1 MQPHPLDIPE
11 ILAVIGSFLPL
22 WVDPTPNPTCNSNRN
37 HNSKRPPDITDLV
50 FKPKTILTCLLVS
63 NLWYKTLLP
72 VLWYSYRS
80 GFMDG
85 VPDAV
90 IRRNSPHFR
99 ILSISQWSFRFFDI
113 AWFECTKLVE
123 LNIYLDEG
131 GSSGSVEQDANRGKD
146 DRHGETGE
154 TSESSTGRRGKRTEE
169 PESRAVV
176 PLPDAKRL
184 LRTNP
189 RLKCLS
195 WTGPTRSTTA
205 LDVEDLVGLAGLE
218 NLSLDR
224 WDCSDGRLD
233 MVLKSV
239 AGSLKVLCVG
249 WICGVETGL
258 SSVPLPPVSS
268 ASPSSSPPATTPGAT
283 ALQSLR
289 EKPRNGVDNGR
300 SNTTDI
306 WMLPR
311 LEELVW
317 SGGDLDDEYLSELVK
332 RCPKL
337 KNVTLYVNHGG
348 WDFDRLAA
356 SLGNYCPDIETLEV
370 DPVIETFEV
379 ETLIRHCSPNR
390 PQLRKLR
397 IAVNGPNEL
406 GLVSAILP
414 HASTLE
420 DFEIYR
426 TQEETDGPLYLRLL
440 VACSRLTRFA
450 FFSRAA
456 PFDVEFLETLKQ
468 ERWGCCERLRELSLD
483 LGFFHKYRKQ
493 TRAERVETKALLSE
507 VGGWVEVKAVEEEGG
522 GDYDEYEVEPFDMVK
537 LRQVLELVQLQELE
551 LEVLILDEVEFWRN
565 RPIS

>member
-1 MQPHPLDIPE
+1 
-11 ILAVIGSFLPL
+11 
-22 WVDPTPNPTCNSNRN
+22 
-37 HNSKRPPDITDLV
+37 
-50 FKPKTILTCLLVS
+50 
-63 NLWYKTLLP
+63 
-72 VLWYSYRS
+72 
-80 GFMDG
+80 MDE

-90 IRRNSPHFR
+90 IRRNSSHFR
-99 ILSISQWSFRFFDI
+99 ILSISQWSQWSYRGLDF
-113 AWFECTKLVE
+113 ACFECTKLVE
-123 LNIYLDEG
+123 LDIYLDEG
-131 GSSGSVEQDANRGKD
+131 GGGGSTEQDVNDEED
-146 DRHGETGE
+146 DGHGESGTFY
-154 TSESSTGRRGKRTEE
+154 ESSTGRRGTRTGEE
-169 PESRAVV
+169 HESRTVV

-189 RLKCLS
+189 RLKCLT
-195 WTGPTRSTTA
+195 WAGPVRSTTA
-205 LDVEDLVGLAGLE
+205 LDVEDLVGLTGLE
-218 NLSLDR
+218 SLSLDR

-233 MVLKSV
+233 VVLKSV
-239 AGSLKVLCVG
+239 AGSLKMLCVG
-249 WICGVETGL
+249 WICGVETGHSSAPL
-258 SSVPLPPVSS
+258 SPVSS
-268 ASPSSSPPATTPGAT
+268 TSPSPSPPAATTAAAT
-283 ALQSLR
+283 ALQSLPR
-289 EKPRNGVDNGR
+289 KIRNGVDNGR
-300 SNTTDI
+300 TNTTDEH

-317 SGGDLDDEYLSELVK
+317 SGGELDDEYLSDLVK
-332 RCPKL
+332 RCPRL

-356 SLGNYCPDIETLEV
+356 SLGSYCPDIETLEI
-370 DPVIETFEV
+370 DPVIETHDV

-397 IAVNGPNEL
+397 IAVNGSNEL

-426 TQEETDGPLYLRLL
+426 TQDEMDGPLYLRLL

-450 FFSRAA
+450 FISRAA
-456 PFDVEFLETLKQ
+456 PFDVEFLETLKK
-468 ERWGCCERLRELSLD
+468 ERWGCCEGLREIRLD

-507 VGGWVEVKAVEEEGG
+507 VGGWVEVKAVEEENG

-537 LRQVLELVQLQELE
+537 LRQVLELVQVQELKE
-551 LEVLILDEVEFWRN
+551 LEVLILDEAEFWRN